1 MLLRYFFKYKLRC
14 EAIYVGQNCGAT
26 YVGQTKRQ
34 LKTRLKEHTNNLKQD
49 QSKYSVI
56 SEHII
61 EYNHSFD
68 WDNTKIIDRKSNFY
82 KRTVSEMI
90 HIKEQKVGLNLNS
103 DSKLL
108 DDSYFDI
115 LNEHDLL
122 LLMFLKTRCTYIF
135 IYRTIV

>member
-14 EAIYVGQNCGAT
+14 EAT

-34 LKTRLKEHTNNLKQD
+34 LRIKLKEHKNNLKQD

-56 SEHII
+56 SEHNII

-68 WDNTKIIDRKSNFY
+68 WDNTKIIDRESNFD

-90 HIKEQKVGLNLNS
+90 HIKQQKVGLNLNS
-103 DSKLL
+103 DTELL

-115 LNEHDLL
+115 LNKLA
-122 LLMFLKTRCTYIF
+122 CY
-135 IYRTIV
+135 